1 MALFKSSNP
10 ILDEEKLYNSSKGVS
25 YGEGRMTVEGGINKS
40 YVLLGLL
47 LATGFVSFMF
57 PSKLF
62 LFGGLI
68 GSLVA
73 VIWAAFQP
81 QKSAFLAPM
90 YAVFDGLFLG
100 TITFAYGARFEGI
113 VFNAIVSTL
122 GIFLA
127 MLFIYKSNIIPVTNK
142 LRTGIFMATA
152 GIALLYLVNF
162 VMSLFGMPMGFL
174 HDSSPMS
181 IGISLLVIGVASF
194 NLLLDFDN
202 FEQGARFGAPKYM
215 EWYCAMGL
223 LVTLVWLYLE
233 ILRLLAKLSSR
244 D

>member
-10 ILDEEKLYNSSKGVS
+10 ILDEEKLYNSARGIGRS
-25 YGEGRMTVEGGINKS
+25 ERMTVEGGINKS
-40 YVLLGLL
+40 YILLGLL

-57 PSKLF
+57 PNMIF
-62 LFGGLI
+62 LIVGAI
-68 GSLVA
+68 GALVA

-81 QKSAFLAPM
+81 QKSTFLAPA
-90 YAVFDGLFLG
+90 YAIFEGLLLG
-100 TITFAYGARFEGI
+100 TITAAYGARFDGI
-113 VFNAIVSTL
+113 VFNAIISTL

-127 MLFIYKSNIIPVTNK
+127 MLFIYKSNIMPVTNK
-142 LRTGIFMATA
+142 LRTGIYMATA

-181 IGISLLVIGVASF
+181 IGISLVVIGVATL